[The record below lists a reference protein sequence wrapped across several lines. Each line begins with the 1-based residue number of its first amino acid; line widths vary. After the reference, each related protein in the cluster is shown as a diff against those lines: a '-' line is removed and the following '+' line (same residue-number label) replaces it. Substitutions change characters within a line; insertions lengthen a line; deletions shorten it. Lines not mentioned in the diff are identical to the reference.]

1 MKLYNFYLFF
11 NLVWEPR
18 SCPSLILPEIVEE
31 GNQVQDSSFKLF
43 FKNYKRVKLNNL
55 KPSFFTKHL
64 VLDPMSCPSWILSE
78 KVGEGNR
85 WKIELSDIYFFR
97 FTKEWNSTI
106 FISIFLHLVLDQMS
120 CPSWIM
126 SEKVGEGN
134 KWKIRW
140 ILCRKTG

>member
-18 SCPSLILPEIVEE
+18 SCISLIMSENVEE
-31 GNQVQDSSFKLF
+31 GNQVEDWSFKQFKTLF
-43 FKNYKRVKLNNL
+43 FR
-55 KPSFFTKHL
+55 KHL
-64 VLDPMSCPSWILSE
+64 VLDPMSCPSLILSE

-85 WKIELSDIYFFR
+85 WKIDLSDIHIYIFR
-97 FTKEWNSTI
+97 FTNSTI